1 MSDKPVTTDLF
12 SADVETPVQVKTEK
26 PQKRTKPK
34 ESDMDKNGH
43 GLTVDRKF
51 TKPGTDPLETVEY
64 ERRGSRIT
72 EPNGEVVFELK
83 NLRESPGRVKKNL
96 EVPKSWS
103 QLATDILASKYI
115 RRAGV
120 PETGYETSS
129 RQVVHRVANTIRKYG
144 QEQNYF
150 ASSEDADTF
159 ESELSYILINQYG
172 AFNSPVW
179 FNVGLYHQYGIE
191 GNGGNYFWDPDTN
204 TIKEASD
211 SFSHPQGSA
220 CFINAVNDDLMSI
233 FELVKTEAKL
243 FKFGSGTGTNFSTL
257 RSKDEKLSGGGT
269 SSGLLSFLEVL
280 DKGAAATKS
289 GGTTRRAAKMVIL
302 DVDHPEILD
311 FVQWKVREED
321 KAKTLIK
328 EGYPSDFNGEAYRTV
343 SGQNSNNSVRVVDDF
358 MRAVEGKES
367 WNTHYRLSGEVAQ
380 THKAEHI
387 MEEICK
393 AAWAT
398 ADPGMQFHDTVNR
411 WHTCPNT
418 DKINASNPCS
428 EYMFLDNSACNLASV
443 NLIKFLDEDGVF
455 DVEGYRH
462 TCEILFTAQEILVDL
477 SSYPTRRIAQNSH
490 DYRPLGLGYA
500 NLGTLLMVQGIPYDS
515 DKGRAIAGAITSI
528 MTGHAYNVSAKI
540 AKVKGAFNGFSMNN
554 EPMLNVMQMH
564 RNSVDDINEAYCP
577 DYLLDAAREDWDSA
591 IRLGS
596 EYGYRNAQST
606 VLAPTGTIGLL
617 MDCDTTGVEPD
628 FALVKWKKLAGG
640 GYFKIINQSLPRALK
655 NLGYSSDEILDI
667 VSYVLG
673 HDSLDNAPHIN
684 PDSLINLGYKEKEID
699 EARHDI
705 EKMKAL
711 NEYTR
716 HINPTELKAKGLNE
730 EQIRESMLYING
742 TESIEGAPHLKE
754 EYYPVF
760 DTANKCGTGE
770 RYIEPMGHVRMM
782 AAVQPFLSGAI
793 SKTVNLPNEC
803 TVEDIREI
811 YMQAWKL
818 GLKAIAMY
826 RDGSKGSQPLSSGT
840 GSGDTKSEKETKDKT
855 EELLKEALK
864 DIVHRGDKLR
874 LPGKR
879 MGYNYAATIGGQRIF
894 FRTGEYDNGQIGEIF
909 IDMFKAGAS
918 YKSLLNCFAV
928 SVSLGL
934 QYGVPLEKFVE
945 KFIYTRFEPSGFTD
959 HPNVRNAT
967 SPLDFIFRVLA
978 AEYLGRTDLINV
990 PQTEV
995 DDTSYDVSKD
1005 IEEKTVMDRIQNN
1018 DHTQVD
1024 DFLSNLDSDAPPC
1037 DLCGHITVRNGT
1049 CYRCLNCGNSMG
1061 CS

>member
-1 MSDKPVTTDLF
+1 MPTKPVTTDLF
-12 SADVETPVQVKTEK
+12 SNEVETQGPVKTKK
-26 PQKRTKPK
+26 PVNTPKIEETDTPINVNGLSVKR
-34 ESDMDKNGH
+34 H
-43 GLTVDRKF
+43 F
-51 TKPGTDPLETVEY
+51 TKHPIDPLESVEY
-64 ERRGSRIT
+64 ERRSSRIT
-72 EPNGEVVFELK
+72 EPNGDVVFELK
-83 NLRESPGRVKKNL
+83 NLD
-96 EVPKSWS
+96 VPKSWS

-120 PETGYETSS
+120 PDTGYETSA
-129 RQVVHRVANTIRKYG
+129 RQVIHRVANTIRWFGEK
-144 QEQNYF
+144 QNYF
-150 ASSEDADTF
+150 ASKEDANTF
-159 ESELSYILINQYG
+159 ESELSYILINQHG

-179 FNVGLYHQYGIE
+179 FNVGLHHQYGIK
-191 GNGGNYFWDPDTN
+191 GNGGNYYWDPDTN

-243 FKFGSGTGTNFSTL
+243 FKFGSGTGTNFSVL

-302 DVDHPEILD
+302 DVDHPEIVD
-311 FVQWKVREED
+311 FVRWKVREEN
-321 KAKTLIK
+321 KAKSLIK
-328 EGYPSDFNGEAYRTV
+328 EGYPADFNGEAYRTV

-358 MRAVEGKES
+358 MRAVESKES
-367 WNTHYRLSGEVAQ
+367 WNTHFRLSGEVAQ
-380 THKAEHI
+380 THKAEYI

-398 ADPGMQFHDTVNR
+398 ADPGMQFHDTINR

-455 DVEGYRH
+455 DIEGYRH
-462 TCEILFTAQEILVDL
+462 TCEILFVAQELLVDL
-477 SSYPTRRIAQNSH
+477 SSYPTRQIAQNSH

-515 DKGRAIAGAITSI
+515 NEGRAIASAITAI
-528 MTGHAYNVSAKI
+528 MTGHAYKVSAQI
-540 AKVKGAFNGFSMNN
+540 AKVKGAFNGFSRNN
-554 EPMLNVMQMH
+554 EPMLHVMQMH
-564 RNSVDDINEAYCP
+564 RNAVDDVNEEYCP
-577 DYLLDAAREDWDSA
+577 DYLLNAAREDWDNA
-591 IRLGS
+591 IEFGS
-596 EYGYRNAQST
+596 KHGYRNAQAT

-655 NLGYSSDEILDI
+655 NLEYSSDEILDI

-673 HDSLDNAPHIN
+673 HDSLDHAPHIN
-684 PDSLINLGYKEKEID
+684 PEALIDLGYTQKEID

-705 EKMKAL
+705 EKMNAL

-716 HINPTELKAKGLNE
+716 HINPSELKARGLSK
-730 EQIRESMLYING
+730 EQIQDAIQYING
-742 TESIEGAPHLKE
+742 TESIEGAPHLKAE
-754 EYYPVF
+754 HYPVF
-760 DTANKCGTGE
+760 DTANKCGTGS

-826 RDGSKGSQPLSSGT
+826 RDGSKGSQPLSSR
-840 GSGDTKSEKETKDKT
+840 SNSDDSKSEDAIAIKDKT
-855 EELLKEALK
+855 EALLKEALK
-864 DIVHRGDKLR
+864 DIVHRGEKLR
-874 LPGKR
+874 LAGKR
-879 MGYNYAATIGGQRIF
+879 TGYNYAATIGGQRIF
-894 FRTGEYDNGQIGEIF
+894 FRTGEYENGQIGEIF

-959 HPNVRNAT
+959 HANVRNAT

-978 AEYLGRTDLINV
+978 AEYLGRTDLIQV
-990 PQTEV
+990 PPTEV
-995 DDTSYDVSKD
+995 DDTTYDISKD
-1005 IEEKTVMDRIQNN
+1005 IEEKAVMGRIQNN
-1018 DHTQVD
+1018 DHTRVD
-1024 DFLSNLDSDAPPC
+1024 DFLSNLDGDAPPC

>member
-1 MSDKPVTTDLF
+1 MPSKPITTDLF
-12 SADVETPVQVKTEK
+12 SHDVEESINIDTESSIEMEAVN
-26 PQKRTKPK
+26 QDTTIIN
-34 ESDMDKNGH
+34 DN
-43 GLTVDRKF
+43 GLTIKRLF
-51 TKPGTDPLETVEY
+51 TKKGVNPLDAVEY
-64 ERRGSRIT
+64 ERRSSRIT
-72 EPNGEVVFELK
+72 EPNGEVVFEL
-83 NLRESPGRVKKNL
+83 SNL

-103 QLATDILASKYI
+103 QLATDILASKYC

-120 PETGYETSS
+120 PESGNETSAK
-129 RQVVHRVANTIRKYG
+129 QVVHRIANTIRQFG
-144 QEQNYF
+144 QEQKYF
-150 ASSEDADTF
+150 ATKVDAETF
-159 ESELSYILINQYG
+159 ESELSHILIYQFG

-179 FNVGLYHQYGIE
+179 FNVGLYHQYGIK
-191 GNGGNYFWDPDTN
+191 GNGGNYFWDPESN
-204 TIKEASD
+204 TIKEAAD

-243 FKFGSGTGTNFSTL
+243 FKFGSGTGTNFSVL

-311 FVQWKVREED
+311 FVQWKVNEEN
-321 KAKTLIK
+321 KAKSLIK
-328 EGYPSDFNGEAYRTV
+328 EGYPADFNGEAYRTV
-343 SGQNSNNSVRVVDDF
+343 SGQNSNNSVRVTDDF
-358 MRAVEGKES
+358 MRTVESKGN
-367 WNTHYRLSGEVAQ
+367 WNTRYRMTGELAQ

-387 MEEICK
+387 MDEISK

-398 ADPGMQFHDTVNR
+398 ADPGMQFHDTINR

-443 NLIKFLDEDGVF
+443 NLIKFLDEDGQF
-455 DVEGYRH
+455 DVNGYRH
-462 TCEILFTAQEILVDL
+462 ACEILFIAQEILVDL
-477 SSYPTRRIAQNSH
+477 SSYPTDQIAQNSH

-500 NLGTLLMVQGIPYDS
+500 NLGTILMVQGIPYDS
-515 DKGRAIAGAITSI
+515 DEARAIAGAITSI
-528 MTGHAYNVSAKI
+528 MTGHAYSVSANM
-540 AKVKGAFNGFSMNN
+540 ARVKGAFNGFSKNRDA
-554 EPMLNVMQMH
+554 MLNVMQMH
-564 RNSVDDINEAYCP
+564 RNAVDDISEAHCP
-577 DYLLDAAREDWDSA
+577 DYLLDAARQDWDTA
-591 IRLGS
+591 IKLGK
-596 EYGYRNAQST
+596 EYGYRNAQAT

-655 NLGYSSDEILDI
+655 TLGYSSDEILDI

-673 HDSLDNAPHIN
+673 HDSLDNASYIN
-684 PDSLINLGYKEKEID
+684 PPELLNLGFSEKEIE
-699 EARHDI
+699 EAQSDL
-705 EKMKAL
+705 EQMKAF

-716 HINPTELKAKGLNE
+716 HINPKSLKEKGLSS
-730 EQIRESMLYING
+730 EQIKEAMLYING

-754 EYYPVF
+754 EHYSVF
-760 DTANKCGTGE
+760 DTANKCGTGS
-770 RYIEPMGHVRMM
+770 RYIKAMGHVKMM

-803 TVEDIREI
+803 TIDDIRNI
-811 YMQAWKL
+811 YFQAWKL

-826 RDGSKGSQPLSSGT
+826 RDGSKGSQPLSSK
-840 GSGDTKSEKETKDKT
+840 SGNSDDKT
-855 EELLKEALK
+855 NADSIEEQTEALLKEALK
-864 DIVHRGDKLR
+864 DIVHRGEKLR

-879 MGYNYAATIGGQRIF
+879 TGYNYAATIAGQRIF
-894 FRTGEYDNGQIGEIF
+894 FRTGEYENGQIGEIF

-967 SPLDFIFRVLA
+967 SPLDFIFRILA
-978 AEYLGRTDLINV
+978 AEYLGRTDLIQV
-990 PQTEV
+990 PPTAV
-995 DDTSYDVSKD
+995 DDTSYDVAKD
-1005 IEEKTVMDRIQNN
+1005 IKEKSAIDQIQNKDQN
-1018 DHTQVD
+1018 RVS
-1024 DFLSNLDSDAPPC
+1024 DFMANLDSDAPPC

>member
-1 MSDKPVTTDLF
+1 MSTNPDTTDLF
-12 SADVETPVQVKTEK
+12 SNDVETQIPTETQEPV
-26 PQKRTKPK
+26 K
-34 ESDMDKNGH
+34 EAESAKAETVINENGLEVARH
-43 GLTVDRKF
+43 F
-51 TKPGTDPLETVEY
+51 TKMNVDPLESVEY

-72 EPNGEVVFELK
+72 EPNGDVVFEL
-83 NLRESPGRVKKNL
+83 KNL

-120 PETGYETSS
+120 PETGYETST
-129 RQVVHRVANTIRKYG
+129 RQVVHRVANTIRWFG
-144 QEQNYF
+144 EQQNYF
-150 ASSEDADTF
+150 ASKGDADTF
-159 ESELSYILINQYG
+159 ESELAYILVNQHG

-179 FNVGLYHQYGIE
+179 FNVGLHHQYGIE
-191 GNGGNYFWDPDTN
+191 GNGGNDFWDPDTN

-220 CFINAVNDDLMSI
+220 CFINAVTDDLMSI

-243 FKFGSGTGTNFSTL
+243 FKFGSGTGTNFSVL

-302 DVDHPEILD
+302 DVDHPEIVD
-311 FVQWKVREED
+311 FIRWKVREED
-321 KAKTLIK
+321 KAKSLIK

-358 MRAVEGKES
+358 MHAVESKES
-367 WNTHYRLSGEVAQ
+367 WNTHFRLSGEIAH
-380 THKAEHI
+380 THKAEYI

-418 DKINASNPCS
+418 GPINASNPCS
-428 EYMFLDNSACNLASV
+428 EYMFLDNSACNLSSV
-443 NLIKFLDEDGVF
+443 NLIKFIGEDGVF

-462 TCEILFTAQEILVDL
+462 TCEILFIAQELLVDL
-477 SSYPTRRIAQNSH
+477 SSYPTRQIAQNSH

-515 DKGRAIAGAITSI
+515 DEARAIAGAISSI
-528 MTGHAYNVSAKI
+528 MTGHAFKVSSQI
-540 AKVKGAFNGFSMNN
+540 AKVKGAFNGFSMNS

-564 RNSVDDINEAYCP
+564 RSAVDDISKESCP
-577 DYLLDAAREDWDSA
+577 DYLLEAAREDWDKA
-591 IRLGS
+591 IELGS
-596 EYGYRNAQST
+596 ENGYRNAQAT

-640 GYFKIINQSLPRALK
+640 GHFKIINQSLPRALK
-655 NLGYSSDEILDI
+655 NLEYTSDEILDI

-673 HDSLDNAPHIN
+673 HDSLDHAPHIN
-684 PDSLINLGYKEKEID
+684 PDALVNLGYKEKEIE
-699 EARHDI
+699 EACHDI

-716 HINPTELKAKGLNE
+716 HINSSELKARGLST
-730 EQIRESMLYING
+730 EQIQEAILYING
-742 TESIEGAPHLKE
+742 TESIENAPHLKQE
-754 EYYPVF
+754 HYPVF
-760 DTANKCGTGE
+760 DTANKCGAGS

-818 GLKAIAMY
+818 GLKSIAMY
-826 RDGSKGSQPLSSGT
+826 RDGSKGSQPLSSSS
-840 GSGDTKSEKETKDKT
+840 GSGEDTTSKSIKDKT
-855 EELLKEALK
+855 DALLKEALK
-864 DIVHRGDKLR
+864 DIVHRGEKLR
-874 LPGKR
+874 LSGKR
-879 MGYNYAATIGGQRIF
+879 TGYNYAATIGGQRIF
-894 FRTGEYDNGQIGEIF
+894 FRTGEYENGQIGEIF

-934 QYGVPLEKFVE
+934 QYGVPLEKFVD

-967 SPLDFIFRVLA
+967 SPLDFIFRVLG
-978 AEYLGRTDLINV
+978 AEHLGRTDLIQV
-990 PQTEV
+990 SPTEV
-995 DDTSYDVSKD
+995 DDTTYDIAKD
-1005 IEEKTVMDRIQNN
+1005 IEEKKVMNRIQNN
-1018 DHTQVD
+1018 DHTRVD
-1024 DFLSNLDSDAPPC
+1024 DFLSNLDGDAPPC
-1037 DLCGHITVRNGT
+1037 NICGHITVRNGT
-1049 CYRCLNCGNSMG
+1049 CHRCLNCGNSMG

>member
-1 MSDKPVTTDLF
+1 MPSKPITTDLF
-12 SADVETPVQVKTEK
+12 STDVEEPLNIETEVSN
-26 PQKRTKPK
+26 
-34 ESDMDKNGH
+34 ESEEVYQEATIINDN
-43 GLTVDRKF
+43 GLTVKRRF
-51 TKPGTDPLETVEY
+51 TKKGKNPLDTVEY
-64 ERRGSRIT
+64 ERRSSRIT
-72 EPNGEVVFELK
+72 EPNGEVVFELT
-83 NLRESPGRVKKNL
+83 NL

-103 QLATDILASKYI
+103 QLATDILASKYC

-120 PETGYETSS
+120 PETGYETSAK
-129 RQVVHRVANTIRKYG
+129 QVVHRIANTIRQFG
-144 QEQNYF
+144 QEQKYF
-150 ASSEDADTF
+150 SSKEDAASF
-159 ESELSYILINQYG
+159 ESELSHILINQYG

-179 FNVGLYHQYGIE
+179 FNVGLYHHYGIE
-191 GNGGNYFWDPDTN
+191 GNGGNYYWDPDSN

-220 CFINAVNDDLMSI
+220 CFINSVNDDLMSI

-243 FKFGSGTGTNFSTL
+243 FKFGSGTGTNFSGL

-311 FVQWKVREED
+311 FVQWKVNEEN
-321 KAKTLIK
+321 KAKSLIK
-328 EGYPSDFNGEAYRTV
+328 GGYPSDFNGEAYRTV
-343 SGQNSNNSVRVVDDF
+343 SGQNSNNSVRVTDDF
-358 MRAVEGKES
+358 MSAVESKENWS
-367 WNTHYRLSGEVAQ
+367 TRYRMTGEMAQ
-380 THKAEHI
+380 TYKAEHI
-387 MEEICK
+387 MDEISK
-393 AAWAT
+393 AAWST
-398 ADPGMQFHDTVNR
+398 ADPGMQFHDTINR

-443 NLIKFLDEDGVF
+443 NLIKFLDEDGQF
-455 DVEGYRH
+455 DVDGYRH
-462 TCEILFTAQEILVDL
+462 ACEILLIAQELLVDL
-477 SSYPTRRIAQNSH
+477 SSYPTEQIAQNSH

-500 NLGTLLMVQGIPYDS
+500 NLGTILMVQGIPYDS
-515 DKGRAIAGAITSI
+515 DEARAIAAAVTSI
-528 MTGHAYNVSAKI
+528 MTGHAYKVSANI
-540 AKVKGAFNGFSMNN
+540 ARVKGAFNGYSKNRDA
-554 EPMLNVMQMH
+554 MLNVMQMH
-564 RNSVDDINEAYCP
+564 RKTVDDISEDHCP
-577 DYLLDAAREDWDSA
+577 DYLLDAARQNWDNA
-591 IRLGS
+591 INLGK
-596 EYGYRNAQST
+596 EYGYRNAQVT

-673 HDSLDNAPHIN
+673 HDSLDHAPYIN
-684 PDSLINLGYKEKEID
+684 PQELLKLGLSEKELE
-699 EARHDI
+699 EAQNDL
-705 EKMKAL
+705 EQMKAL

-716 HINPTELKAKGLNE
+716 HINPKALKEKGLSE
-730 EQIRESMLYING
+730 EQIREVVLYING
-742 TESIEGAPHLKE
+742 TESIESAPHLKE
-754 EYYPVF
+754 EHYSIF
-760 DTANKCGTGE
+760 DTANRCGTGS
-770 RYIEPMGHVRMM
+770 RYIEAMGHIKMM

-803 TVEDIREI
+803 TIEDIRKV
-811 YMQAWKL
+811 YFQAWKL

-826 RDGSKGSQPLSSGT
+826 RDGSKGSQPLSSG
-840 GSGDTKSEKETKDKT
+840 SSDTDDKT
-855 EELLKEALK
+855 NADSIEEQTEALLKEALK
-864 DIVHRGDKLR
+864 DIVHRGEKLR
-874 LPGKR
+874 LRSKR
-879 MGYNYAATIGGQRIF
+879 TGYNYAATIAGQRIF
-894 FRTGEYDNGQIGEIF
+894 FRTGEYENGQIGEIF

-934 QYGVPLEKFVE
+934 QYGVPLEKFVD

-978 AEYLGRTDLINV
+978 AEYLGRTDLIQV
-990 PQTEV
+990 PPTEV
-995 DDTSYDVSKD
+995 DDTSYDVGKD
-1005 IEEKTVMDRIQNN
+1005 IEEKSVIDRIQSN
-1018 DHTQVD
+1018 DQNQV
-1024 DFLSNLDSDAPPC
+1024 SNFMAGLDGDAPPC
-1037 DLCGHITVRNGT
+1037 DLCGHITARNGT

>member
-12 SADVETPVQVKTEK
+12 SNEVETQLPVDTERTAKTEK
-26 PQKRTKPK
+26 IHKADP
-34 ESDMDKNGH
+34 EKNGH
-43 GLTVDRKF
+43 GLIVERRF
-51 TKPGTDPLETVEY
+51 TNPGINPLEAVEY
-64 ERRGSRIT
+64 ERRSSRIT
-72 EPNGEVVFELK
+72 EPNGDVIFEL
-83 NLRESPGRVKKNL
+83 KNL

-120 PETGYETSS
+120 PDTGYETSAQ
-129 RQVVHRVANTIRKYG
+129 QVVHRVSNTIRGYG
-144 QEQNYF
+144 EAQSYF
-150 ASSEDADTF
+150 ATKEDADTF
-159 ESELSYILINQYG
+159 ESELSHILINQFG

-179 FNVGLYHQYGIE
+179 FNVGLFHQYGIE
-191 GNGGNYFWDPDTN
+191 GNGGNYYWDPDSN
-204 TIKEASD
+204 TIKEATD

-220 CFINAVNDDLMSI
+220 CFINAVQDDLMSI
-233 FELVKTEAKL
+233 FDLVKTEAKL
-243 FKFGSGTGTNFSTL
+243 FKFGSGTGTNFSVL
-257 RSKDEKLSGGGT
+257 RSRDEKLSGGGT

-311 FVQWKVREED
+311 FVRWKVREED
-321 KAKTLIK
+321 KAKILIK
-328 EGYPSDFNGEAYRTV
+328 DGFPADFNGEAYRTV

-358 MRAVEGKES
+358 MRAVESKES
-367 WNTHYRLSGEVAQ
+367 WNTHYRLSGEIAQ

-387 MEEICK
+387 MEEIAK

-398 ADPGMQFHDTVNR
+398 ADPGMQFHDTINR

-418 DKINASNPCS
+418 DRINASNPCS

-443 NLIKFLDEDGVF
+443 NLIKFLDEDGAF

-528 MTGHAYNVSAKI
+528 MTGHAYKVSAKI
-540 AKVKGAFNGFSMNN
+540 AQVKGAFNGYSMNS

-564 RNSVDDINEAYCP
+564 RNAVDEINAQHCP
-577 DYLLDAAREDWDSA
+577 DYLLESAREDWDEA
-591 IRLGS
+591 IELGS
-596 EYGYRNAQST
+596 KFGYRNAQST

-673 HDSLDNAPHIN
+673 HDSLDNASHIN
-684 PDSLINLGYKEKEID
+684 PHTLMNLGYTEKEIE
-699 EARHDI
+699 EAHHDI
-705 EKMKAL
+705 EKMKVL

-716 HINPTELKAKGLNE
+716 HINPSELKARGLSA
-730 EQIRESMLYING
+730 EQIQESMLYING

-754 EYYPVF
+754 EHYPVF

-803 TVEDIREI
+803 TIEDIREI
-811 YMQAWKL
+811 YIQAWKL

-826 RDGSKGSQPLSSGT
+826 RDGSKGSQPLSSGS
-840 GSGDTKSEKETKDKT
+840 GSGESKDEEEIQDKT

-864 DIVHRGDKLR
+864 DIVHRGEKLR

-879 MGYNYAATIGGQRIF
+879 TGYNYAATIGGQRIF
-894 FRTGEYDNGQIGEIF
+894 FRTGEYENGQIGEIF

>member
-1 MSDKPVTTDLF
+1 MSVKPDTTDLF
-12 SADVETPVQVKTEK
+12 SSQVETEAPTEIETAPIETKTKKVE
-26 PQKRTKPK
+26 PTKN
-34 ESDMDKNGH
+34 ENGLSVARH
-43 GLTVDRKF
+43 F
-51 TKPGTDPLETVEY
+51 TNTGTDPLETVEY
-64 ERRGSRIT
+64 ERRSSRIT
-72 EPNGEVVFELK
+72 EPNGEVVFEL
-83 NLRESPGRVKKNL
+83 KNL

-120 PETGYETSS
+120 PDTGYEVSA
-129 RQVVHRVANTIRKYG
+129 RQVVHRIANTIRDFG
-144 QEQNYF
+144 EEQNYF
-150 ASSEDADTF
+150 ASKEDADTF
-159 ESELSYILINQYG
+159 ESELSHILINQHG

-220 CFINAVNDDLMSI
+220 CFINAVRDDLMSI

-311 FVQWKVREED
+311 FVRWKVREED

-328 EGYPSDFNGEAYRTV
+328 DGYPSDFNGEAYRTV

-358 MRAVEGKES
+358 MRAVESKES
-367 WNTHYRLSGEVAQ
+367 WDTHFRLSGETAQ

-418 DKINASNPCS
+418 DRINASNPCS
-428 EYMFLDNSACNLASV
+428 EYMFLDNSACNLSSV
-443 NLIKFLDEDGVF
+443 NLIKFLDEDGLF
-455 DVEGYRH
+455 DIEGYRH
-462 TCEILFTAQEILVDL
+462 TCEVLFIAQEILVDL
-477 SSYPTRRIAQNSH
+477 SSYPTNRIAQNSH

-515 DKGRAIAGAITSI
+515 DSGRAIAGAITSI
-528 MTGHAYNVSAKI
+528 MTGHAYKVSAQM
-540 AKVKGAFNGFSMNN
+540 AKVKGAFNGFSMNS
-554 EPMLNVMQMH
+554 EPMLGVMKMH
-564 RNSVDDINEAYCP
+564 RNAVDDISDQYCP
-577 DYLLDAAREDWDSA
+577 EYLLDAARQDWDQA
-591 IRLGS
+591 IELGS
-596 EYGYRNAQST
+596 EYGYRNAQAT

-655 NLGYSSDEILDI
+655 NLEYSSDEILDI

-673 HDSLDNAPHIN
+673 HDSIDHAPHIN
-684 PDSLINLGYKEKEID
+684 PDALINLGYTEKEIE

-716 HINPTELKAKGLNE
+716 HINPSELKARGLPT
-730 EQIRESMLYING
+730 EQIQEAKLYVNG

-754 EYYPVF
+754 DHYPVF
-760 DTANKCGTGE
+760 DTANKCGTGH

-803 TVEDIREI
+803 TVEDIRGI

-826 RDGSKGSQPLSSGT
+826 RDGSKGSQPLSSG
-840 GSGDTKSEKETKDKT
+840 SNSDSDETVAENSIQDKT

-864 DIVHRGDKLR
+864 DIVHRGEKLR
-874 LPGKR
+874 LSQKR
-879 MGYNYAATIGGQRIF
+879 TGYNYAATIGGQRIF
-894 FRTGEYDNGQIGEIF
+894 FRTGEYENGQIGEIF

-978 AEYLGRTDLINV
+978 AEYLGRTDLIQV
-990 PQTEV
+990 PPTEV
-995 DDTSYDVSKD
+995 DDTTYDVSKD
-1005 IEEKTVMDRIQNN
+1005 IEEKSVMDRIQNN

-1024 DFLSNLDSDAPPC
+1024 DFLSNLDGDAPPC

>member
-12 SADVETPVQVKTEK
+12 SNEVETQLPVDTEKKVKTEK
-26 PQKRTKPK
+26 THKAEP
-34 ESDMDKNGH
+34 EKNGH
-43 GLTVDRKF
+43 GLTVDRRF
-51 TKPGTDPLETVEY
+51 TKPGINPLEAVEY
-64 ERRGSRIT
+64 ERRSSRIT
-72 EPNGEVVFELK
+72 EPNGDVIFEL
-83 NLRESPGRVKKNL
+83 KNL

-120 PETGYETSS
+120 PDTGYETSA
-129 RQVVHRVANTIRKYG
+129 RQVVHRIANTIRGYG
-144 QEQNYF
+144 EAQNYF
-150 ASSEDADTF
+150 ATKEDAETF
-159 ESELSYILINQYG
+159 ESELSHILINQQG

-204 TIKEASD
+204 TIKEATD

-220 CFINAVNDDLMSI
+220 CFINAVRDDLMSI
-233 FELVKTEAKL
+233 FDLVKTEAKL
-243 FKFGSGTGTNFSTL
+243 FKFGSGTGTNFSVL

-311 FVQWKVREED
+311 FIRWKVREED
-321 KAKTLIK
+321 KAKILIK
-328 EGYPSDFNGEAYRTV
+328 DGFPADFNGEAYRTV

-367 WNTHYRLSGEVAQ
+367 WNTHYRLSGEIAQ

-387 MEEICK
+387 MEEISK

-398 ADPGMQFHDTVNR
+398 ADPGMQFHDTINR

-418 DKINASNPCS
+418 DRINASNPCS

-443 NLIKFLDEDGVF
+443 NLIKFLDEDGAF

-515 DKGRAIAGAITSI
+515 DEGRAIAGAITSI
-528 MTGHAYNVSAKI
+528 MTGHAFKVSAKI
-540 AKVKGAFNGFSMNN
+540 AQVKGAFNGFSMNN

-564 RNSVDDINEAYCP
+564 RNAVDEISAQHCP
-577 DYLLDAAREDWDSA
+577 DYLLEGAREDWDEA
-591 IRLGS
+591 IDLGS
-596 EYGYRNAQST
+596 KYGYRNAQAT

-684 PDSLINLGYKEKEID
+684 PDALMNLGYTEKEIE
-699 EARHDI
+699 EACHDI
-705 EKMKAL
+705 EKMKVF

-716 HINPTELKAKGLNE
+716 HINPSELKARGLSA
-730 EQIRESMLYING
+730 EQIRESTLYING

-754 EYYPVF
+754 EHYPVF
-760 DTANKCGTGE
+760 DTANKCGTGK

-803 TVEDIREI
+803 TVDDIREI
-811 YMQAWKL
+811 YLQAWKL

-826 RDGSKGSQPLSSGT
+826 RDGSKGSQPLSSGSASG
-840 GSGDTKSEKETKDKT
+840 GSKDEEDLQDKT

-864 DIVHRGDKLR
+864 DIVHRGEKLR

-879 MGYNYAATIGGQRIF
+879 TGYNYAATIGGQRIF
-894 FRTGEYDNGQIGEIF
+894 FRTGEYENGQIGEIF

-1005 IEEKTVMDRIQNN
+1005 IEEKKVMNRIQNN

>member
-1 MSDKPVTTDLF
+1 MSTTPVTTDLF
-12 SADVETPVQVKTEK
+12 SDEVETQVPAEFKKTI
-26 PQKRTKPK
+26 K
-34 ESDMDKNGH
+34 EPEAKETGTAKNGN
-43 GLTVDRKF
+43 GLAVHRHF
-51 TKPGTDPLETVEY
+51 TKKDVDSLEAVEY
-64 ERRGSRIT
+64 ERRSSCIT
-72 EPNGEVVFELK
+72 EPTGEIVFELK
-83 NLRESPGRVKKNL
+83 NLDI
-96 EVPKSWS
+96 PKSWS

-120 PETGYETSS
+120 PETGYETSAK
-129 RQVVHRVANTIRKYG
+129 QVVHRIANTIRWFG
-144 QEQNYF
+144 EQQNYF
-150 ASSEDADTF
+150 ASKEDADTF
-159 ESELSYILINQYG
+159 ESELSYILVNQHG

-191 GNGGNYFWDPDTN
+191 GNGGNCFWDPDTN

-243 FKFGSGTGTNFSTL
+243 FKFGSGTGTNFSVL

-311 FVQWKVREED
+311 FVRWKVREED
-321 KAKTLIK
+321 KAKSLIK

-358 MRAVEGKES
+358 MRAVESKES
-367 WNTHYRLSGEVAQ
+367 WNTHFRLSGEIAQ
-380 THKAEHI
+380 TYKAEHI

-393 AAWAT
+393 AAWST

-418 DKINASNPCS
+418 GRINASNPCS
-428 EYMFLDNSACNLASV
+428 EYMFLDNSACNLSSV
-443 NLIKFLDEDGVF
+443 NLIKFLDEDGAF
-455 DVEGYRH
+455 DIEGYRH
-462 TCEILFTAQEILVDL
+462 TCEVLFIAQELLVDL
-477 SSYPTRRIAQNSH
+477 CSYPTRQIAQNSH
-490 DYRPLGLGYA
+490 DYRPLGLGFA

-515 DKGRAIAGAITSI
+515 DQGRALAGAITSI
-528 MTGHAYNVSAKI
+528 MTGHSYKVSAQI
-540 AKVKGAFNGFSMNN
+540 AKVKGAFNGFSMNS
-554 EPMLNVMQMH
+554 EPMLNVIQMH
-564 RNSVDDINEAYCP
+564 RDAVDDISEEHCP
-577 DYLLDAAREDWDSA
+577 DYLIEAAREDWDSA
-591 IRLGS
+591 IELGT
-596 EYGYRNAQST
+596 EYGYRNAQAT

-655 NLGYSSDEILDI
+655 NLEYSSDEILDI
-667 VSYVLG
+667 ISYVLG
-673 HDSLDNAPHIN
+673 HDSLDHAPHIN
-684 PDSLINLGYKEKEID
+684 PEALVNLGYTEKELE
-699 EARHDI
+699 EARNDI

-716 HINPTELKAKGLNE
+716 HINPSELKAKGLST
-730 EQIRESMLYING
+730 EQIQEAILYITG
-742 TESIEGAPHLKE
+742 TESIEGAPHLKQE
-754 EYYPVF
+754 HYPVF

-782 AAVQPFLSGAI
+782 SAVQPFLSGAI

-803 TVEDIREI
+803 TVDDIRET

-818 GLKAIAMY
+818 GLKSIAMY

-840 GSGDTKSEKETKDKT
+840 GNGKSKSEKAVQDKS

-864 DIVHRGDKLR
+864 DIVHRGEKLR
-874 LPGKR
+874 LSGKR
-879 MGYNYAATIGGQRIF
+879 TGYNYAATIGGQRIF
-894 FRTGEYDNGQIGEIF
+894 FRTGEYENGQIGEIF
-909 IDMFKAGAS
+909 IDMFKTGAS

-934 QYGVPLEKFVE
+934 QYGVPLKKFVE

-967 SPLDFIFRVLA
+967 SPLDFMFRVLA
-978 AEYLGRTDLINV
+978 ADYLGRTDLLQV
-990 PQTEV
+990 PPTEV
-995 DDTSYDVSKD
+995 DDTTYDVSKD

-1018 DHTQVD
+1018 DHTRVD